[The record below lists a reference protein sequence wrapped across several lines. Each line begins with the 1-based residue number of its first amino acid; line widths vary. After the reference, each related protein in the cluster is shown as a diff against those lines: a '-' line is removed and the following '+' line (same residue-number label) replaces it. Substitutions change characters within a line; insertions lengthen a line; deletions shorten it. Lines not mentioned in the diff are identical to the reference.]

1 MGRFET
7 TARTYAARREPYPPE
22 FFAAAA
28 DALKLRGD
36 ESLIDLGT
44 GPGLLA
50 IGFARYVGRVLG
62 VDPEPA
68 MAAEARRAAVAANVA
83 LPVIEGRAEELDIGL
98 GPFDL
103 ITIGRA
109 LHWMDREVTLPVIA
123 RILAPG
129 GRTLICGST
138 SVAGEFNPWRAAY
151 DAVLRSWGAA
161 RDGGHRRVYEH
172 WFDGSRF
179 TQIAEIKVAHRQ
191 ITTPEALV
199 ERALTRSTSSPAIL
213 GSRTKAFRAEL
224 LLALDPFFPDAFGSE
239 LIEAKAAVFA
249 RV

>member
-1 MGRFET
+1 
-7 TARTYAARREPYPPE
+7 
-22 FFAAAA
+22 
-28 DALKLRGD
+28 
-36 ESLIDLGT
+36 
-44 GPGLLA
+44 
-50 IGFARYVGRVLG
+50 
-62 VDPEPA
+62 
-68 MAAEARRAAVAANVA
+68 
-83 LPVIEGRAEELDIGL
+83 
-98 GPFDL
+98 
-103 ITIGRA
+103 
-109 LHWMDREVTLPVIA
+109 MDREATLPVID
-123 RILAPG
+123 RILASG

-138 SVAGEFNPWRAAY
+138 SVAGESNPWRVAY

-161 RDGGHRRVYEH
+161 RDGRHRRVYEH

-213 GSRTKAFRAEL
+213 GSRTEAFRAEL

>member
-1 MGRFET
+1 MRRFET

-22 FFAAAA
+22 FFAAVA

-50 IGFARYVGRVLG
+50 IGFARYVDRVLG

-83 LPVIEGRAEELDIGL
+83 LPVIERRAEELDIGL

-161 RDGGHRRVYEH
+161 RDGHRQVYEH

-179 TQIAEIKVAHRQ
+179 AQIAEIKVAHRQ

-199 ERALTRSTSSPAIL
+199 ERALTRSTSSPAVL
-213 GSRTKAFRAEL
+213 GSRTESFRAEL
-224 LLALDPFFPDAFGSE
+224 LEALAPYFPDSSGPE
-239 LIEAKAAVFA
+239 IIEAKAAVFA
-249 RV
+249 AA